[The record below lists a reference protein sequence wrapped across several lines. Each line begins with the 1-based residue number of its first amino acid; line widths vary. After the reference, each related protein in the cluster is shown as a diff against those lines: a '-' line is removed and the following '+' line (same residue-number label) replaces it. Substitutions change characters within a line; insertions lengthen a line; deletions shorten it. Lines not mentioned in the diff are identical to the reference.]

1 MKPRALILAAIA
13 TLASFSASAVECIRS
28 ETPVTPVLVLER
40 VHVGIE
46 GIDADHLRNALKERL
61 LEGGQYRIA
70 LPDQYRHALAN
81 HRIDRCTP
89 TLGVEITIAV
99 DSSDPG
105 AAYGLGGFV
114 TRHEFTAKAD
124 VEMLPDGV
132 TVDRVALNEKA
143 DSVLSG
149 KKAQEA
155 FARLLER
162 LVAEFEAKRE
172 AWTRSDTP
180 GF

>member
-1 MKPRALILAAIA
+1 MKPIVLFLALTAAV
-13 TLASFSASAVECIRS
+13 ASLPASAIECIRS
-28 ETPVTPVLVLER
+28 ETRVTPVLVLQR
-40 VHVGIE
+40 VDVGI
-46 GIDADHLRNALKERL
+46 GGVDADQLRNALKERL
-61 LEGGQYRIA
+61 LEGGQYRVA
-70 LPDQYRHALAN
+70 LPDQYRHALDN
-81 HRIDRCTP
+81 NRIDRCTP
-89 TLGVEITIAV
+89 TLGVAITIVA

-132 TVDRVALNEKA
+132 TVDTVALKEKA
-143 DSVLSG
+143 DSMLSG

-155 FARLLER
+155 FARLLQR
-162 LVAEFEAKRE
+162 LVAEFEARRE